1 MRNVILNEGQ
11 LFTNFIIIIIT
22 FIFAAFFVAAEFALV
37 QARVTALEEMQ
48 AKRDKPSAKIN
59 RAIKMVTNLTEYLS
73 TTQVGVSICGI
84 ILG

>member
-1 MRNVILNEGQ
+1 M
-11 LFTNFIIIIIT
+11 
-22 FIFAAFFVAAEFALV
+22 AAEFALV

-48 AKRDKPSAKIN
+48 AKRDKPSTKIN

-84 ILG
+84 ILGGSVKERLKHS